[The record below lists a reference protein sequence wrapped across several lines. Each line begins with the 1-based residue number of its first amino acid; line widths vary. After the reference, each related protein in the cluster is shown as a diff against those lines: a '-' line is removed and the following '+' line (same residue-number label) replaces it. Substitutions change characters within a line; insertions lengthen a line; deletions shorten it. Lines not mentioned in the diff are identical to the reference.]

1 MCPTLTLLL
10 DITYHRHSFTRSH
23 NRAQQSIYSLTSF
36 PITQEYCPTAL
47 THSQTASRLHSLGPM
62 RVGPHRL
69 QIVIVNRRRFPGVPL
84 LHHRHSHS
92 LFFTISSSVVL
103 KVWHLPYY
111 DLYPSVRVSIY
122 LLETCPPNQMTHD
135 KQRIKGIS
143 PVKRDFFLSFILP
156 SSTLL
161 IRLLEAHF

>member
-10 DITYHRHSFTRSH
+10 DITYHSFTRSH

-36 PITQEYCPTAL
+36 PITQEYCPATL

-111 DLYPSVRVSIY
+111 DLYPSEWLCLFSRPV
-122 LLETCPPNQMTHD
+122 H
-135 KQRIKGIS
+135 RIKWHMTNRGSKGFRQSKEIS
-143 PVKRDFFLSFILP
+143 VFLSFFP
-156 SSTLL
+156 LL
-161 IRLLEAHF
+161 LC